1 MASHAALASVISE
14 YATIERLPTSTGERR
29 VAYAL
34 VDRLRRLGCAA
45 DVEPVPATSS
55 YALPIGLLSA
65 TGVAAG
71 LMAGR
76 GARLA
81 GTVAAGL
88 AAAAIADDVAGGR
101 RLFRRAVIPRRT
113 AYNVVASAG
122 DPHAERT
129 VVVLAHHDAAPSGV
143 FFDQRATR
151 WLAAKYPRLPATGK
165 TNPPLW

>member
-101 RLFRRAVIPRRT
+101 RPVPPARLPRRT
-113 AYNVVASAG
+113 AYHLVG
-122 DPHAERT
+122 
-129 VVVLAHHDAAPSGV
+129 
-143 FFDQRATR
+143 RAR
-151 WLAAKYPRLPATGK
+151 HPPPQPTG
-165 TNPPLW
+165 